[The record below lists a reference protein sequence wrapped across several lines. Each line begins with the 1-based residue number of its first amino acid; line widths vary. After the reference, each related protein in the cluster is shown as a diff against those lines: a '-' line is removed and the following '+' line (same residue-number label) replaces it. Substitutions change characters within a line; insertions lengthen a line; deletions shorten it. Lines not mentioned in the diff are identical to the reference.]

1 MLAALSGAAT
11 GIPVAP
17 GPPVERTIAAGEVHV
32 YTIRA
37 DPGRTLLIRV
47 EQMGTD
53 VDVTLRQD
61 AGSEAVRVDSP
72 HGVWGPETLLFVD
85 RPGAEPRI
93 EVRTLPGALP
103 GRYSLRLEELPGD
116 TPAGRQ
122 RIAAESA
129 VTAALRLYAAGTH
142 PGRLDA
148 MARLR
153 EALPLWSA
161 LGRREDEA
169 WTLDALGFLLQDEGD
184 HRQALEIFARSLALW
199 QDLGRTRAQ
208 AKVHNARAFGL
219 SALGESERAL
229 AEYAQAAD
237 LWKQVGDERGRAV
250 TLNNTGLVHHR
261 RGDPR
266 AALPFYEEA
275 LQTFRRIGDVR
286 MTALVTGNLGGVF
299 DELGEP
305 AEARERYSAS
315 LASYQELGDRAG
327 EARVL
332 GNLAGLDRGAG
343 NLQAALDRYTRA
355 LTLWRELGDRTGEA
369 LTLGNLGEAYQML
382 GEPRR
387 ARELLER
394 SLELRRQVGDRRGEA
409 ITLHNL
415 GLLLSD
421 DLGDLKG
428 GLVRFEEALAQART
442 VGDRRN
448 EVGTLLAVGRLQA
461 RLGRREE
468 ALRQLQAAGELSHE
482 LGDRRREAG
491 ALLQIGVIRNAN
503 GEPREALEVLS
514 RALDLIREIEDRSRE
529 PTVLGEIARAERALG
544 RETDALRDA
553 EAALAGL
560 ESLRAGVSSP
570 DLRAA
575 YLAPRRDL
583 YELAVELQMEL
594 HRRDPAGGH
603 DRAALE
609 IAERARARGLLDL
622 LGEAGREIRR
632 GIDPVLRERRQR
644 LLDRLDAKAAL
655 RTDRSARPGAAAQ
668 VAGLD
673 REIGEILGELDTLDA
688 EIRRSSPGYAALTRP
703 EPLRAAGI
711 QSLLDPETTLLVY
724 FLGEARSF
732 LWAVRSDALQ
742 VFELPPRAEIDAA
755 ARTLV
760 EGWQVQS
767 PDNTGDRKAGAALSR
782 LVLGPLSG
790 RWSGLRLAVV
800 PDGAL
805 QHVPFAALPFPDRPG
820 EPLITRFEVVH
831 LPSASVLG
839 EQRRRLAGRPAA
851 SGAVAVLADPVFDAR
866 DPRVLQARGSHG
878 SDTTPPPQ
886 AAGSRS
892 DTGDDLP
899 RLTWTRQEAE
909 AIAGLAGPGRTLLA
923 LDFEANLDLVRTG
936 ALHGYRALHFATHGV
951 LSPERPE
958 LSGLVLSRVD
968 AAGMPRP
975 GVLRLPDIYNLD
987 LQADVAVLSGCETAL
1002 GREIRGEGIVGL
1014 ARGFLYA
1021 GAGKVVASLWRVRDR
1036 STADL
1041 MRHFYQA
1048 LLSEGRPP
1056 AAALREAQL
1065 ALRADRR
1072 WADPYYWAPFAVYG
1086 DWR

>member
-1 MLAALSGAAT
+1 MLAGLAGAVA
-11 GIPVAP
+11 GSPVAP
-17 GPPVERTIAAGEVHV
+17 GPPVERQIAAGEVHV
-32 YTIRA
+32 YTIGS
-37 DPGRTLLIRV
+37 DPGRRRSLLIRV

-53 VDVTLRQD
+53 VDVTLREE
-61 AGSEAVRVDSP
+61 AESEAVRVDSP
-72 HGVWGPETLLFVD
+72 HGVWGPETLLFVAL
-85 RPGAEPRI
+85 PGTEHRI

-103 GRYSLRLEELPGD
+103 GRYSLRLEELPED

-129 VTAALRLYAAGTH
+129 VTTALRLYAAGTH

-148 MARLR
+148 LARLR
-153 EALPLWSA
+153 EALPIWSE

-184 HRQALEIFARSLALW
+184 YKQALEVFQRSLTLW
-199 QDLGRTRAQ
+199 MDLGRTRAQ
-208 AKVHNARAFGL
+208 AKIRNAMAFGL
-219 SALGESERAL
+219 SALGENERAL
-229 AEYAQAAD
+229 EEYTRAAD
-237 LWKQVGDERGRAV
+237 LWVQVGDERGHAV
-250 TLNNTGLVHHR
+250 TLNNIGLVHHR

-275 LQTFRRIGDVR
+275 LRTFQRINDLR
-286 MTALVTGNLGGVF
+286 MTALATGNLGGVF

-305 AEARERYSAS
+305 AEARERYGAS

-327 EARVL
+327 EARLL
-332 GNLAGLDRGAG
+332 GNLAVLDRASGD
-343 NLQAALDRYTRA
+343 LQSALDRYTRSLA
-355 LTLWRELGDRTGEA
+355 LWRELGNRAGEA
-369 LTLGNLGEAYQML
+369 GTLGNLGEAYHLL

-387 ARELLER
+387 ALELLER
-394 SLELRRQVGDRRGEA
+394 SLELRRQIGDRRGEA

-415 GLLLSD
+415 GLVLSEG
-421 DLGDLKG
+421 LGDLAQ
-428 GLVRFEEALAQART
+428 GLVRFEEALALARAA
-442 VGDRRN
+442 GDRRA
-448 EVGTLLAVGRLQA
+448 EAGTLSAIGALQV
-461 RLGRREE
+461 RLGRRDE
-468 ALRQLQAAGELSHE
+468 ALSHFEAARGLARELA
-482 LGDRRREAG
+482 DRRREQEV
-491 ALLQIGVIRNAN
+491 LLQIGRVRNAN
-503 GEPREALEVLS
+503 GEPREALEALA
-514 RALDLIREIEDRSRE
+514 RALELGRETEDRSRE
-529 PTVLGEIARAERALG
+529 PSVLGEIARAERALG
-544 RETDALRDA
+544 RTAEALRTV

-575 YLAPRRDL
+575 YLGTRRDL
-583 YELAVELQMEL
+583 YELAVELQMDL

-603 DRAALE
+603 ERAALE

-632 GIDPVLRERRQR
+632 GVDPELRERRQR

-655 RTDRSARPGAAAQ
+655 RTRRVAAQ
-668 VAGLD
+668 AAELD
-673 REIGEILGELDTLDA
+673 REIGEILAELDTLEA

-703 EPLRAAGI
+703 EPLRAAAI
-711 QSLLDPETTLLVY
+711 QGLLDPETTLLVY

-732 LWAVRSDALQ
+732 LWAVRTGSIQ
-742 VFELPPRAEIDAA
+742 VFELPPRAEIDTA
-755 ARTLV
+755 ARALV
-760 EGWQVQS
+760 EGWQLQS
-767 PDNTGDRKAGAALSR
+767 PDNTGDRRAAAALSR

-790 RWSGLRLAVV
+790 GWNGRRLAVV

-839 EQRRRLAGRPAA
+839 EQRRRLAGRPPAP
-851 SGAVAVLADPVFDAR
+851 GAVAVLADPVFDAR
-866 DPRVLQARGSHG
+866 DPRVLQARGAG
-878 SDTTPPPQ
+878 APQ
-886 AAGSRS
+886 AAEVRS
-892 DTGDDLP
+892 AAPEGDDLP

-909 AIAGLAGPGRTLLA
+909 AITRLAGPGRALLA
-923 LDFEANLDLVRTG
+923 LDFDANLDLVRNG
-936 ALHGYRALHFATHGV
+936 ALREYRALHLATHGV
-951 LSPERPE
+951 LAPERPE

-968 AAGMPRP
+968 PAGTPRP

-1021 GAGKVVASLWRVRDR
+1021 GAGRVVASLWKVRDR
-1036 STADL
+1036 STAEL
-1041 MRHFYQA
+1041 MRRFYQA
-1048 LLSEGRPP
+1048 LLTEGRPP
-1056 AAALREAQL
+1056 AAALRQAQL
-1065 ALRADRR
+1065 ALRTDRR
-1072 WADPYYWAPFAVYG
+1072 WADPYYWAPFAMYG